1 MPPWVSAVI
10 DITVALLLV
19 VVNGFFVAA
28 EFSLVKVRG
37 SQVDELVE
45 LMFDAI
51 INAEHI
57 DPTMEEGIVAIGKLL
72 RLIVDDEGVSVPRH

>member
-1 MPPWVSAVI
+1 MYIEVDTTGV
-10 DITVALLLV
+10 DQDV
-19 VVNGFFVAA
+19 
-28 EFSLVKVRG
+28 
-37 SQVDELVE
+37 VDELVE

-72 RLIVDDEGVSVPRH
+72 SLIVDDEGVSVPTH

>member
-1 MPPWVSAVI
+1 MYVE
-10 DITVALLLV
+10 
-19 VVNGFFVAA
+19 VNTTNVDQD
-28 EFSLVKVRG
+28 V
-37 SQVDELVE
+37 VDELVE

-57 DPTMEEGIVAIGKLL
+57 DPTMEEGLVAIGQLL

>member
-1 MPPWVSAVI
+1 MYIEVDTTGV
-10 DITVALLLV
+10 DQDV
-19 VVNGFFVAA
+19 
-28 EFSLVKVRG
+28 
-37 SQVDELVE
+37 VDELVE

-72 RLIVDDEGVSVPRH
+72 RLIVDDEGVSVPTH

>member
-1 MPPWVSAVI
+1 MYIEVDTTGV
-10 DITVALLLV
+10 DQDV
-19 VVNGFFVAA
+19 
-28 EFSLVKVRG
+28 
-37 SQVDELVE
+37 VDELVE

-72 RLIVDDEGVSVPRH
+72 SLLVDDEGVSVPMH

>member
-1 MPPWVSAVI
+1 MYIEVDTTGV
-10 DITVALLLV
+10 DQDV
-19 VVNGFFVAA
+19 
-28 EFSLVKVRG
+28 
-37 SQVDELVE
+37 VDELVE

-72 RLIVDDEGVSVPRH
+72 SLLVDGEGVSVPMH

>member
-1 MPPWVSAVI
+1 MYVE
-10 DITVALLLV
+10 
-19 VVNGFFVAA
+19 VNTTNVDQD
-28 EFSLVKVRG
+28 V
-37 SQVDELVE
+37 VDELVE

-72 RLIVDDEGVSVPRH
+72 SLIVDDEGVSVPMH

>member
-1 MPPWVSAVI
+1 MYIEVDTTGV
-10 DITVALLLV
+10 DQDV
-19 VVNGFFVAA
+19 
-28 EFSLVKVRG
+28 
-37 SQVDELVE
+37 VDELVG

-72 RLIVDDEGVSVPRH
+72 SLIVDDEGVSVPTH

>member
-1 MPPWVSAVI
+1 MYIEVDTTGV
-10 DITVALLLV
+10 DQDV
-19 VVNGFFVAA
+19 
-28 EFSLVKVRG
+28 
-37 SQVDELVE
+37 VDELVE

-72 RLIVDDEGVSVPRH
+72 SLIVEDEGVSVPMH

>member
-1 MPPWVSAVI
+1 MYIEVDTTGV
-10 DITVALLLV
+10 DQDV
-19 VVNGFFVAA
+19 
-28 EFSLVKVRG
+28 
-37 SQVDELVE
+37 VDELVE

-72 RLIVDDEGVSVPRH
+72 SLIVDDEGVSVPMH

>member
-1 MPPWVSAVI
+1 MYIEVDTTGV
-10 DITVALLLV
+10 DQDV
-19 VVNGFFVAA
+19 
-28 EFSLVKVRG
+28 
-37 SQVDELVE
+37 VDELVG

-72 RLIVDDEGVSVPRH
+72 SLIVDDEGVSVPMH